1 MRYQSTVFGQLLK
14 EVPRG
19 WFDRVA
25 VTHHAGRAKRRLSPW
40 AHLVSM
46 VFAQFA
52 GARSLRD
59 VERMLERQQG
69 TFAHLDL
76 QTVRRATLSDANAR
90 RSAGLFEA
98 VATRLSGRLA
108 GRGAKRAALRLI
120 DATHI
125 FAGRRVEQWSG
136 GGLKLHVVFDPVL
149 ERPICFAVTPKRVND
164 ITAAKLMPIEAGA
177 TYVFDKGYYDY
188 GFWARLHQQDCRFVT
203 RLKKHASVRSCEER
217 KAQGE
222 GILFDRVVR
231 LSERL
236 ASQRRNPLTEPV
248 RLIGVKIDT
257 GREITLLTNDLTASA
272 IEIAGLYK
280 ARWQVELFFKWIKQN
295 LKIAHFFGT
304 SRNAITIQIMAALI
318 AYLLLRIA
326 QLRFQAD
333 LGLQAIA
340 RLMPA
345 FVLARRPLQRVLDDP
360 GPLPPASPRFQ
371 MELAYA

>member
-14 EVPRG
+14 AVPRG

-25 VTHHAGRAKRRLSPW
+25 AVHHAGRVKRRLSPW

-46 VFAQFA
+46 VFAQLG

-59 VERMLERQQG
+59 VERMLERQRG
-69 TFAHLDL
+69 AYAHLDL
-76 QTVRRATLSDANAR
+76 QAVRRATLADANAS
-90 RSAGLFEA
+90 RSSGLFEA
-98 VATRLSGRLA
+98 VAARLSGRLA
-108 GRGAKRAALRLI
+108 GRGAKREALRLI

-149 ERPICFAVTPKRVND
+149 ERPTCFAVTPKRVND
-164 ITAAKLMPIEAGA
+164 ITAAKLMPIETGA

-188 GFWARLHQQDCRFVT
+188 GFWARLHQQGCRFVT
-203 RLKKHASVRSCEER
+203 RLKKHASVRPCEER
-217 KAQGE
+217 KPLGE

-236 ASQRRNPLTEPV
+236 ASQRHNPLTEPV
-248 RLIGVKIDT
+248 RLIGVRIDT
-257 GREITLLTNDLTASA
+257 GREITVLSNDLIAPA
-272 IEIAGLYK
+272 AEIAGLYK

-295 LKIAHFFGT
+295 LKIDHFFGT
-304 SRNAITIQIMAALI
+304 SHNAVTIQIIAALI

-326 QLRFQAD
+326 QLQHRAN
-333 LGLQAIA
+333 LSLQAIA

-345 FVLARRPLQRVLDDP
+345 FVLARRPFQRVLDDP
-360 GPLPPASPRFQ
+360 EPPTLQAFQ

>member
-14 EVPRG
+14 EIPRG

-25 VTHHAGRAKRRLSPW
+25 AAHHEGRAKRRLTPW

-46 VFAQFA
+46 VFAQLG

-59 VERMLERQQG
+59 VERMLERQRG

-76 QTVRRATLSDANAR
+76 QTVRRATLADANAT
-90 RSAGLFEA
+90 RSAGLFET
-98 VATRLSGRLA
+98 VAARLSGRFA
-108 GRGAKRAALRLI
+108 GRGAKREALRLI

-136 GGLKLHVVFDPVL
+136 GGLKLHVVFDPTL
-149 ERPICFAVTPKRVND
+149 DRPTCFAVTPERVND
-164 ITAAKLMPIEAGA
+164 VTAAKLMPIEAGA
-177 TYVFDKGYYDY
+177 TYVFDKGYYDF
-188 GFWARLHQQDCRFVT
+188 GFWARLHQQGCRFVT
-203 RLKKHASVRSCEER
+203 RLKKHASVRLCEER
-217 KAQGE
+217 SPLGG
-222 GILFDRVVR
+222 GILFDRVVQ

-236 ASQRRNPLTEPV
+236 ASQRRNPLAEPV
-248 RLIGVKIDT
+248 RLIGVTIDT
-257 GREITLLTNDLTASA
+257 GRQITLLTNDLTAPA
-272 IEIAGLYK
+272 VDIASLYK

-304 SRNAITIQIMAALI
+304 SRNAVTTQIMAALI
-318 AYLLLRIA
+318 AYLLLRLA
-326 QLRFQAD
+326 QVRCRAV

-345 FVLARRPLQRVLDDP
+345 FVLVRTPLHPILNAPRPPTFPLQ
-360 GPLPPASPRFQ
+360 SPQIAFP
-371 MELAYA
+371 YA

>member
-14 EVPRG
+14 EIPRG

-25 VTHHAGRAKRRLSPW
+25 ASHHAGRMKRRLSPW

-46 VFAQFA
+46 VFAQLG

-59 VERMLERQQG
+59 VERMLERQRG

-76 QTVRRATLSDANAR
+76 RAVRRATLADANAS

-98 VATRLSGRLA
+98 VATRLSSRFA
-108 GRGAKRAALRLI
+108 GRGARREALRLI

-125 FAGRRVEQWSG
+125 FAGRQVAEWSG

-149 ERPICFAVTPKRVND
+149 ERPTCFAVTPKRVND

-188 GFWARLHQQDCRFVT
+188 GFWARLHQQGCRFVT
-203 RLKKHASVRSCEER
+203 RLKKHAAVRHCEER
-217 KAQGE
+217 QAEGE

-236 ASQRRNPLTEPV
+236 ASQRRNPLIDPV

-257 GREITLLTNDLTASA
+257 GREITVLSNDLTAPAS
-272 IEIAGLYK
+272 EIAGLYK

-304 SRNAITIQIMAALI
+304 SRNAVTIQIMTALI

-326 QLRFQAD
+326 QLHHRAQ

-340 RLMPA
+340 RMMPA
-345 FVLARRPLQRVLDDP
+345 FVLDRTPLQLVLHDP
-360 GPLPPASPRFQ
+360 PPSPAPRALQ
-371 MELAYA
+371 IELAYA

>member
-1 MRYQSTVFGQLLK
+1 MRYQSTVIGQLLK
-14 EVPRG
+14 AIPRG
-19 WFDRVA
+19 WFDRTA
-25 VTHHAGRAKRRLSPW
+25 ASHHAGRSKRRLSPW

-46 VFAQFA
+46 VFAQLG

-59 VERMLERQQG
+59 VERMLERQPG
-69 TFAHLDL
+69 AFAHLDL
-76 QTVRRATLSDANAR
+76 QAVRRATLADANAN

-98 VATRLSGRLA
+98 VAARLSGRLA
-108 GRGAKRAALRLI
+108 GRGAKREALRLI

-136 GGLKLHVVFDPVL
+136 DGLKLHVVFDPVA
-149 ERPICFAVTPKRVND
+149 ERPTCFAVTPKRVND

-188 GFWARLHQQDCRFVT
+188 GFWARLHRQDCRFVT
-203 RLKKHASVRSCEER
+203 RLKKHAVVRHCEER
-217 KAQGE
+217 QPEGD
-222 GILFDRVVR
+222 GILFDRVVQ

-236 ASQRRNPLTEPV
+236 ASQRRNPLTDPV

-257 GREITLLTNDLTASA
+257 GREITVLSNDLTAPAS
-272 IEIAGLYK
+272 EIAGLYK

-295 LKIAHFFGT
+295 LKIDHFFGT
-304 SRNAITIQIMAALI
+304 SRNAVTIQIMAALI

-326 QLRFQAD
+326 QLQHRAQ

-345 FVLARRPLQRVLDDP
+345 FVLDRTPLQLLLNDP
-360 GPLPPASPRFQ
+360 PPCQAPRACQ
-371 MELAYA
+371 MEIAYA

>member
-1 MRYQSTVFGQLLK
+1 MRYQTTVFGQLLK
-14 EVPRG
+14 AVPRG

-25 VTHHAGRAKRRLSPW
+25 AAHHEGRTKRRLGPW

-46 VFAQFA
+46 VFAQLG

-59 VERMLERQQG
+59 VERMLERQRG

-76 QTVRRATLSDANAR
+76 QVVRRATLADANAS

-98 VATRLSGRLA
+98 VAARLSGRIG
-108 GRGAKRAALRLI
+108 GRGAKREALRLI

-125 FAGRRVEQWSG
+125 FAGRQVEQWAG
-136 GGLKLHVVFDPVL
+136 GGLKLHVVFDPLL
-149 ERPICFAVTPKRVND
+149 ERPTCFAVTPKRVND

-188 GFWARLHQQDCRFVT
+188 GFWARLHQQGCRFVT
-203 RLKKHASVRSCEER
+203 RLKKHAAVRSCEER
-217 KAQGE
+217 TVRGE

-231 LSERL
+231 LSDRL
-236 ASQRRNPLTEPV
+236 AGQRRNPLTEPV

-257 GREITLLTNDLTASA
+257 GREITLLTNDLNAPA

-295 LKIAHFFGT
+295 LKINHFFGT
-304 SRNAITIQIMAALI
+304 SRNAVTIQIMAALI

-326 QLRFQAD
+326 QLQHNVR

-345 FVLARRPLQRVLDDP
+345 FVLARRPLQRVLDNP
-360 GPLPPASPRFQ
+360 EPPFPPSPVFQ
-371 MELAYA
+371 LELAYA